1 MDLLP
6 TFRGTPRGFPSA
18 AGWVLS
24 SDIRLQAGFVSARRL
39 MMMGLYNMAISK
51 SRWAFMVTTEREA
64 MEEMAI
70 RRPGLLIVSEQ
81 LEQGSGQAVVEQ
93 ARSLVSDIRTILI
106 LDGPS
111 DDLVAAGRSS
121 ADAVVLEADCF
132 GPDQPLVALIRTLAM
147 GQRYRSPSVLA
158 AMDAASVLTDPWRDQ
173 SPGLSFR
180 DLEIVDLLVQGLTD
194 RQIGERLEVSYET
207 ARSRSKVLRRKLGVR
222 SRTQVV
228 AKAVQLGLARLG
240 AG

>member
-1 MDLLP
+1 
-6 TFRGTPRGFPSA
+6 
-18 AGWVLS
+18 
-24 SDIRLQAGFVSARRL
+24 

-51 SRWAFMVTTEREA
+51 SRLAFMVTTEREA
-64 MEEMAI
+64 MEELAI

-93 ARSLVSDIRTILI
+93 TRSLVDQIRTILM

-111 DDLVAAGRSS
+111 DDLVAAGSSS

-158 AMDAASVLTDPWRDQ
+158 AMDAASELRDPWRNQ
-173 SPGLSFR
+173 SPDLSFR

-194 RQIGERLEVSYET
+194 RQIGKRLEVSYEV
-207 ARSRSKVLRRKLGVR
+207 RSRTQVVRRKLGVR